1 MLPSFIPKR
10 AAERAKGFCRIFSTY
25 NIYIMIEL
33 IPALDIMDGK
43 CVRLTQGDYATK
55 KIYRDDPLDAAR
67 EYEDYGVRRLHVVDL
82 DGARAGRIINH
93 RTLERI
99 ASHTA
104 LTIDF
109 GGGLQSEGDVAI
121 AFECGARMITGGS
134 IAVRQPDMFAAWLTR
149 YGSDRIILGADA
161 RGGMIA
167 VGGWEETTPIALLPF
182 ISSWHEKGV
191 TKIISTDI
199 AVDGMLSGVSLE
211 MYKEI
216 QKAVPSLYIIASGG
230 VGSIGDIEQLEEAR
244 IAGVIIGKAL
254 YEGRIAL
261 KDLVRFT

>member
-1 MLPSFIPKR
+1 
-10 AAERAKGFCRIFSTY
+10 
-25 NIYIMIEL
+25 MIEL

-43 CVRLTQGDYATK
+43 CVRLTQGNYDTRK
-55 KIYRDDPLDAAR
+55 VYRDDPLDAAR
-67 EYEDYGVRRLHVVDL
+67 EYEDYGIRRLHVVDL

-109 GGGLQSEGDVAI
+109 GGGLQSEADIAV
-121 AFECGARMITGGS
+121 AFECGARMISGGS
-134 IAVRQPDMFAAWLTR
+134 IAVRQPDVFAAWLKR

-167 VGGWEETTPIALLPF
+167 VGGWEETTALELIPF
-182 ISSWHEKGV
+182 IASWHEKGI
-191 TKIISTDI
+191 TKVISTDI
-199 AVDGMLSGVSLE
+199 SVDGMLSGISPA

-216 QKAVPSLYIIASGG
+216 QKAVPGLYIIASGG
-230 VGSIGDIEQLEEAR
+230 VGNIADIERLAEASIG
-244 IAGVIIGKAL
+244 GVIIGKAL

-261 KDLVRFT
+261 KDLVRFTERTD